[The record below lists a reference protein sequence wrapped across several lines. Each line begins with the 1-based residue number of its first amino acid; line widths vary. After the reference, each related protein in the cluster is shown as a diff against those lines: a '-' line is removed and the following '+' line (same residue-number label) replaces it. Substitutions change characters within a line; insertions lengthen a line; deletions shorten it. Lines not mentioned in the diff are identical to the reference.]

1 MRIAQMGCASQT
13 LILYKDSTKCAIRVF
28 VKKKAQKSMVVHKVG
43 EGHAPYR
50 EAFPCLSLI
59 SPRMPMQRAGTPA
72 MML

>member
-1 MRIAQMGCASQT
+1 
-13 LILYKDSTKCAIRVF
+13 
-28 VKKKAQKSMVVHKVG
+28 MVVHKVG